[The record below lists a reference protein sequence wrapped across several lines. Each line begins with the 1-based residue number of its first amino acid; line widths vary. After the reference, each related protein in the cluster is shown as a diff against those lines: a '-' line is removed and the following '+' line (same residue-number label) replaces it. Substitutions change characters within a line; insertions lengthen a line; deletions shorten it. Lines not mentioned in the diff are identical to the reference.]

1 MSINKLLEEIDK
13 NNSPPSISNYSPSS
27 SSSSIKNNKGKN
39 TGLPFLSNIK
49 SNIKNLNPEL
59 KSIIKNRYDKQ
70 TNLLFEQLNNIQRK
84 TTPEQF
90 KSFIKPILSKYEE
103 WYKLAEEEAK
113 KLKTYI
119 DIFQT
124 KNSNIYLPGLS
135 EKLSS
140 LRINLID
147 PFNDFRPSLSDDS
160 NEKRTYRTE
169 LIKTFMR
176 IQNNIKENIE
186 KISGNLN
193 EVVTNNSYENNLLYC
208 WIIYGNLISQ
218 FTNKLIEINKL
229 EVLKR
234 EEERKNNFKK
244 KDNNRKNKR
253 DQRGGKQKDKKKKN
267 GQNGNKQK
275 KSPEETYMDNLIT
288 KIKDFE
294 NWDSS
299 KFVEEQIGPK
309 FIEKYFN
316 GKFEYYE
323 EDYKKPAAAVPP
335 APPEQQV
342 VLPDRFNSGKYNIG
356 KFENYK
362 LNIDENNL
370 DLKDYIDNKIDNNV
384 LNRKKEGLIN
394 NIIFVDI
401 NKDQISKKEIPKL
414 KEQGSK
420 NQRNKEN
427 IKGYLIKD
435 IEKYYSLTTNEFEK
449 ELEKSKKLK
458 EYYKNYNLKNF
469 NRIKEFPDLVS
480 EFKNTIIKNVF
491 EYCFFTVEFLGEFIK
506 QIRSKY
512 NIPVEKDKPREEKK
526 NNKKEERREENSN
539 KNKNENINKNNKKK
553 ILDELYK
560 AKDELF
566 KERDLLIKK
575 LKEKISNEEKEEIK
589 ILIKEINEDFNEIK
603 KEIQKLKN
611 TTIANS

>member
-13 NNSPPSISNYSPSS
+13 NNSSPSISNYSPSS
-27 SSSSIKNNKGKN
+27 SSSIKNNKLKN

-59 KSIIKNRYDKQ
+59 KIIIKNRYDKQ

-160 NEKRTYRTE
+160 KEKRTYRTD

-244 KDNNRKNKR
+244 KDNERKDRR
-253 DQRGGKQKDKKKKN
+253 DKKGGGKQKDKKKK

-294 NWDSS
+294 DWNSS
-299 KFVEEQIGPK
+299 KFVEEQLGNK
-309 FIEKYFN
+309 FVEDYFK
-316 GKFEYYE
+316 GKFEYNE
-323 EDYKKPAAAVPP
+323 VDYKKPAGPVAPAAP
-335 APPEQQV
+335 AAQQV

-370 DLKDYIDNKIDNNV
+370 DLKVYIDNIIENNV

-435 IEKYYSLTTNEFEK
+435 TNNDIEKYYSLTTNEFEK

-469 NRIKEFPDLVS
+469 NRIKEFPNLVS

-506 QIRSKY
+506 QIRLKY
-512 NIPVEKDKPREEKK
+512 DILVEQEKPREERK

-539 KNKNENINKNNKKK
+539 KNENINENKIKNKKK
-553 ILDELYK
+553 ALDELYK
-560 AKDELF
+560 ARDELY
-566 KERDLLIKK
+566 KEKVVLIKK
-575 LKEKISNEEKEEIK
+575 LKEKISNEEREEIK
-589 ILIKEINEDFNEIK
+589 ILIDEISEDFNEIK

-611 TTIANS
+611 T